1 MQSFN
6 DFLKTDTNYQLILT
20 RHKKM
25 HSEARSL
32 GFDIMHEARKIN
44 GLLLATDLMIEK
56 LGEHECVEEDDN
68 RDKDLVLLTGN
79 SSDSWYGT
87 ISMTLDLLRDQ
98 IVQQS
103 QAVVLAEHN
112 YVKAK
117 ESASQHC
124 SSLIAAREESE
135 KRYKKQQAD
144 KAKK

>member
-1 MQSFN
+1 MEDFN

-20 RHKKM
+20 RHQKV
-25 HSEARSL
+25 HSEARGL
-32 GFDIMHEARKIN
+32 GFEIMREARKVN
-44 GLLLATDLMIEK
+44 GLLLAIDLMVEK
-56 LGEHECVEEDDN
+56 LGEHECVEEDDS

-98 IVQQS
+98 IVGQC
-103 QAVVLAEHN
+103 QAVVLAKHN
-112 YVKAK
+112 YEKAK

-124 SSLIAAREESE
+124 SSLTAAREEAE
-135 KRYKKQQAD
+135 KRFKKQQAD

>member
-1 MQSFN
+1 
-6 DFLKTDTNYQLILT
+6 
-20 RHKKM
+20 M